1 LLSSLSVCRRWAA
14 ISLLGV
20 LAAGCSAAGSPS
32 ANPALGTAQPGART
46 AADYRALADGKG
58 THLSATASNAR
69 AWISPEARHRRAG
82 LIYWGSY
89 DKNTITIYSS
99 VGVNGK
105 EKGQITTG
113 LSNPERLFVDKLR
126 NVYAT
131 NIGNNTVT
139 AYKPGQTSPF
149 LTISN
154 GVNSPTGL
162 TVDAG
167 GAVYCANVGND
178 TITVYPHGQTSP
190 SLTINLPSVPEYLA
204 TDASDNL
211 YAAVGTEVMEFAKGS
226 TTGKNLGLNVS
237 SPSALE
243 VDKAGNLIVLDGST
257 IDYFPAG
264 KTQPSKQINVTSG
277 LPFSLSFTADEKTLY
292 VSVLSG
298 SNFIIQTLSYPNGTS
313 LTNKLTTNAGEW
325 PVSIS
330 PDNALGT

>member
-1 LLSSLSVCRRWAA
+1 M
-14 ISLLGV
+14 
-20 LAAGCSAAGSPS
+20 
-32 ANPALGTAQPGART
+32 
-46 AADYRALADGKG
+46 
-58 THLSATASNAR
+58 
-69 AWISPEARHRRAG
+69 
-82 LIYWGSY
+82 
-89 DKNTITIYSS
+89 
-99 VGVNGK
+99 
-105 EKGQITTG
+105 
-113 LSNPERLFVDKLR
+113 
-126 NVYAT
+126 
-131 NIGNNTVT
+131 
-139 AYKPGQTSPF
+139 
-149 LTISN
+149 TISN

-264 KTQPSKQINVTSG
+264 KTQPSKQINVTER
-277 LPFSLSFTADEKTLY
+277 P
-292 VSVLSG
+292 SV
-298 SNFIIQTLSYPNGTS
+298 FVI
-313 LTNKLTTNAGEW
+313 
-325 PVSIS
+325 V
-330 PDNALGT
+330 